1 MVILNNIK
9 KLERRNYNFFQIYN
23 TKLFQGF
30 IATLLG
36 SGTSKIVLVIA
47 TFVCSN
53 MLGKMEFGELSFVRN
68 TLNMILC
75 ICALNFSALCTKFT
89 TEAKTSV
96 VSLHRLFLLFAFSFT
111 ACIVAGLLLTFSSE
125 EILLK
130 FLSTTIVVKFFRI
143 AGVLL
148 PLFMLQPL
156 IEGVLVGLKK
166 FKLIGI
172 LQTLSSLFYLAVVSI
187 GIVTGGLNGA
197 LIGVMLY
204 YALYS
209 VVSLLILYRKINI
222 KNNISKLSGFWGEK
236 RSMLTMIMPIF
247 LMSFIDAPVMWI
259 AQVILSKTGTME
271 SIGSMTAMMQIRNL
285 AMLIPGYFSNT
296 YLAFAGELNSQKR
309 FADYYRQLRKIL
321 RIYILVGFGMFLVFS
336 LFSKHI
342 LFLYGSDFVEDWP
355 VMVVSNIGIPLT
367 MLIGLFRMDLL
378 LKDHQQ
384 YLLYI
389 SLAWNTVW
397 LISLYVM
404 IAFNMNP
411 LFSFF
416 LSQTIGA
423 IVFLT
428 GLYIVYSRDKRTK
441 LYEQ

>member
-1 MVILNNIK
+1 MFKINSLQEQIK
-9 KLERRNYNFFQIYN
+9 NSALMK
-23 TKLFQGF
+23 GF
-30 IATLLG
+30 IATSLG
-36 SGTSKIVLVIA
+36 SGSSKFILVLA

-96 VSLHRLFLLFAFSFT
+96 VSLHRLFLLFTFSFT
-111 ACIVAGLLLTFSSE
+111 ACLILGLLLIFTSE

-148 PLFMLQPL
+148 PLFILQPL

-172 LQTLSSLFYLAVVSI
+172 LQTLSSLFYLAVVYV

-197 LIGVMLY
+197 LIGVMSY

-209 VVSLLILYRKINI
+209 VASLLILYGKIDI
-222 KNNISKLSGFWGEK
+222 KNNINKLSGFWLEK
-236 RSMLTMIMPIF
+236 KSILTMIMPIF

-259 AQVILSKTGTME
+259 AQVILSKAGSME

-309 FADYYRQLRKIL
+309 YTDYYRQLRKIL
-321 RIYILVGFGMFLVFS
+321 RIYLLVGFGMFLVFS
-336 LFSKHI
+336 LFSKQI
-342 LFLYGSDFVEDWP
+342 LFLYGSDFVVDWP

-384 YLLYI
+384 YLLNI

-404 IAFNMNP
+404 ITFDMNP

-416 LSQTIGA
+416 LSHTIGA
-423 IVFLT
+423 IVFLA
-428 GLYIVYSRDKRTK
+428 GLYLIYSRDKRMK
-441 LYEQ
+441 L

>member
-1 MVILNNIK
+1 MFIINSVQEQIK
-9 KLERRNYNFFQIYN
+9 NSALMK
-23 TKLFQGF
+23 GF
-30 IATLLG
+30 IATSLG
-36 SGTSKIVLVIA
+36 SGTSKFILVLA

-89 TEAKTSV
+89 TEAKTSP

-111 ACIVAGLLLTFSSE
+111 ACIIIGLLLIISSE
-125 EILLK
+125 EILLN

-156 IEGVLVGLKK
+156 IEGVLVGLKR

-172 LQTLSSLFYLAVVSI
+172 LQTLSSLFYLVVVAI
-187 GIVTGGLNGA
+187 GIGAGGLNGA
-197 LIGVMLY
+197 LIGVMFY

-209 VVSLLILYRKINI
+209 VVSLLILYRKINPHI
-222 KNNISKLSGFWGEK
+222 IISKLSGFWGEK
-236 RSMLTMIMPIF
+236 KSILTMIMPIF

-259 AQVILSKTGTME
+259 AQVILSKTGSME

-309 FADYYRQLRKIL
+309 YTEYYSQLRKLIK
-321 RIYILVGFGMFLVFS
+321 IYLLAGFGVFLVFS
-336 LFSKHI
+336 LFSKQI

-355 VMVVSNIGIPLT
+355 VMIVSNIGIPLT
-367 MLIGLFRMDLL
+367 MLIVLFRMDLL

-389 SLAWNTVW
+389 SLTWNTVW
-397 LISLYVM
+397 LTSLYVM
-404 IAFNMNP
+404 ITFDMNP

-423 IVFLT
+423 IVFLM
-428 GLYIVYSRDKRTK
+428 GLYLVYSRDKRMK
-441 LYEQ
+441 LYEL

>member
-1 MVILNNIK
+1 MEIITNIK
-9 KLERRNYNFFQIYN
+9 KLERRNYKFFQICN

-89 TEAKTSV
+89 TEAKTSI

-111 ACIVAGLLLTFSSE
+111 ACIVTGLLLTFSSE

-130 FLSTTIVVKFFRI
+130 LLSTTIVVKFFRI

-172 LQTLSSLFYLAVVSI
+172 LQTLSSLFYLSVVSI

-309 FADYYRQLRKIL
+309 YTDYYRQLRKIL
-321 RIYILVGFGMFLVFS
+321 KIYLLVGLAMFFLFSVFS
-336 LFSKHI
+336 KQI

-355 VMVVSNIGIPLT
+355 VMIISNIGIPLI

-404 IAFNMNP
+404 ITFNMNP